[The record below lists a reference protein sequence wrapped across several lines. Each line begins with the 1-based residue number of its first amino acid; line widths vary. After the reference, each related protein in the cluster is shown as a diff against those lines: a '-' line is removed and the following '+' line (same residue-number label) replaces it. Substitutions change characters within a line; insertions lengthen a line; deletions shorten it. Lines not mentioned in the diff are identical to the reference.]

1 MSEWQDMLTYVDFAD
16 VDKAHLR
23 DAWPLIEPHQQAI
36 VTHFYDIILGHPEA
50 RNVFADKAQVLR
62 LQNTMKQWM
71 KELLLGPWDEAY
83 FQRRQRIGRV
93 HVRIRLPERYMFTAM
108 NRMRQDMI
116 DVVFD
121 SVEPPVAKEICR
133 AIAKIADLDL
143 AAMTS
148 TYMEAREWEQLRTL
162 QDLII
167 HNMPVTVLCLDAEG
181 RVASATAPGTR
192 LLNPQ
197 AKVGQ
202 PLQAFLPA
210 ELLEVVNLEA
220 ALKRAERSGRV
231 VTIPR
236 ALLVEQ
242 GNDRHFRIT
251 VVPLAHELAHMLVHL
266 EELTDVVHAEV
277 RAQQAESLARIGT
290 LAANIAHEIRN
301 PLAAISATL
310 QVIGGS
316 LATDDRRKVVLQKV
330 GDQVFRL
337 DRLVSDLLGYSRPAQ
352 VSNQTIQIRAL
363 ALDALAQ
370 SGVSAELRGEE
381 DCQVFADP
389 QYTKQVIVN
398 LLQNAR
404 DAGEPVWLEL
414 GPGPTLHVCDS
425 GPGVSP
431 EVRDRIFEPFVTTK
445 TRGTGL
451 GLAISRKY
459 TEAMGGSLD
468 LIDGE
473 GGARFRVGLLR
484 APVGSPAAE
493 VRTTAKAP

>member
-1 MSEWQDMLTYVDFAD
+1 MSVWQDMLTYVDFCESD
-16 VDKAHLR
+16 QENLR
-23 DAWPLIEPHQQAI
+23 AAWPLIESHQQTI
-36 VTHFYDIILGHPEA
+36 VTHFYDIILGHPDA
-50 RNVFADKAQVLR
+50 RAVFDDQAQVLR

-121 SVEPPVAKEICR
+121 NAEKDQAKEMCR
-133 AIAKIADLDL
+133 SISKIADLDL

-148 TYMEAREWEQLRTL
+148 TYMEAREWQQLRTL

-167 HNMPVTVLCLDAEG
+167 HNMPVTVLCLDADG
-181 RVASATAPGTR
+181 QVASATAPGTR

-197 AKVGQ
+197 ATVGQ
-202 PLQAFLPA
+202 PLEAFLPP
-210 ELLEVVNLEA
+210 ELLEVANLEA
-220 ALKRAERSGRV
+220 AMERAQRSGRV

-236 ALLVEQ
+236 ALLIEQ

-316 LATDDRRKVVLQKV
+316 LATDDRRKVVLEKV

-352 VSNQTIQIRAL
+352 VSNQVTELRSL
-363 ALDALAQ
+363 ARDAVAQ
-370 SGVSAELRGEE
+370 SGVEVELRGEQ

-389 QYTKQVIVN
+389 QYTSQVIVN

-404 DAGEPVWLEL
+404 DAGGPVWIEL
-414 GPGPTLHVCDS
+414 GPGPSLRICDS
-425 GPGVSP
+425 GPGVSA
-431 EVRDRIFEPFVTTK
+431 EVRDRLFEPFVTTK

-459 TEAMGGSLD
+459 TEAMGGSLE
-468 LIDGE
+468 LLDGD
-473 GGARFRVGLLR
+473 GGACFRIGLLR
-484 APVGSPAAE
+484 APHE
-493 VRTTAKAP
+493 AP

>member
-1 MSEWQDMLTYVDFAD
+1 MSVWKDMLAYVDFCESD
-16 VDKAHLR
+16 RENLR
-23 DAWPLIEPHQQAI
+23 EAWPMVEPHQQAI
-36 VTHFYDIILGHPEA
+36 VTHFYDIILSHPDA
-50 RNVFADKAQVLR
+50 RVVFDDEAQVQR
-62 LQNTMKQWM
+62 LKNTMKQWM
-71 KELLLGPWDEAY
+71 KELLLGPWDEDY

-108 NRMRQDMI
+108 NRMRQDML
-116 DVVFD
+116 DVVFE
-121 SVEPPVAKEICR
+121 SAEPGKAKEICR
-133 AIAKIADLDL
+133 SLSKISDLDL
-143 AAMTS
+143 GAMTS
-148 TYMEAREWEQLRTL
+148 TYMEAQQWEQLRTL

-167 HNMPVTVLCLDAEG
+167 HNMPVTVLCLDSQG
-181 RVASATAPGTR
+181 LVASATAPGTR
-192 LLNPQ
+192 LLNSQ

-202 PLQAFLPA
+202 PLNVFLPP
-210 ELLEVVNLEA
+210 ELLEVANVEA
-220 ALKRAERSGRV
+220 AMERAQRSGRV

-236 ALLVEQ
+236 ALLIEH
-242 GNDRHFRIT
+242 GSERHFRIT

-352 VSNQTIQIRAL
+352 VSNQVVKIRSL

-370 SGVSAELRGEE
+370 SGVVAEIREGD
-381 DCQVFADP
+381 DCDVFADP
-389 QYTKQVIVN
+389 QYTRQVIVN

-414 GPGPTLHVCDS
+414 GPGPNIQVCDS
-425 GPGVSP
+425 GPGVSE
-431 EVRDRIFEPFVTTK
+431 EVRDKLFEPFVTTK

-459 TEAMGGSLD
+459 TEAMGGSLE
-468 LIDGE
+468 LLEGE

-484 APVGSPAAE
+484 APESLPPVE
-493 VRTTAKAP
+493 V